1 MAWHGIAGATWHGSA
16 RPDQELQARPGG
28 IGHGM
33 ARPGA
38 ERKRRLGMARRVV
51 AWLGVETQAR
61 CVKVGLGRVRIRR
74 LGLAWRGQ
82 AGWGSDS
89 QERLGLAW
97 QGVARRGMAR
107 KRRLGT
113 ARQGTAWPGQE
124 TQAWQGLARFGLAR
138 HGKDSQAGHGTSAL
152 GSAWMRRQGGAWQGQ
167 ARSGFAGKARPGQ
180 EGLSRQG
187 NAGFSFNCFLS
198 MSNYEFRNGA
208 HIKGVTADQAGDEL
222 ARIYVEKGELTAPL
236 VVDESRPE
244 EAPLHP
250 AFEWDDAIAAERH
263 REHQARNIIRSV
275 KVITEDKPSEP
286 VYVHVSS
293 AQSYKPVAEVVKC
306 VSMYAE
312 ALLAATKQVEQA
324 QHALDVLERHCS
336 NENEPIIRDL
346 RLVINNTCDVLK
358 TLATA

>member
-1 MAWHGIAGATWHGSA
+1 MELQARQGSA
-16 RPDQELQARPGG
+16 RPGTPRRGQVRLRRHGKVSQGVAWLVPETQARHGVAGSGEARSGAEAQAWRVLARRDEARLGAETQARPGR
-28 IGHGM
+28 
-33 ARPGA
+33 ASLGA
-38 ERKRRLGMARRVV
+38 ARLGNAGTARH
-51 AWLGVETQAR
+51 GS
-61 CVKVGLGRVRIRR
+61 
-74 LGLAWRGQ
+74 
-82 AGWGSDS
+82 AGPGGDS
-89 QERLGLAW
+89 QAW
-97 QGVARRGMAR
+97 QGVARFGLACPG
-107 KRRLGT
+107 KVSQ
-113 ARQGTAWPGQE
+113 ARQGQ
-124 TQAWQGLARFGLAR
+124 
-138 HGKDSQAGHGTSAL
+138 
-152 GSAWMRRQGGAWQGQ
+152 AWQGQ
-167 ARSGFAGKARPGQ
+167 ARRGNAGKARWARRGRVRP
-180 EGLSRQG
+180 G
-187 NAGFSFNCFLS
+187 NAGFFINCFLS

-250 AFEWDDAIAAERH
+250 AFEWDDAVAAERH

-336 NENEPIIRDL
+336 DENEPIIRDL

>member
-16 RPDQELQARPGG
+16 RPDQELQARQGVAR
-28 IGHGM
+28 IGL
-33 ARPGA
+33 AS
-38 ERKRRLGMARRVV
+38 KRRLGESCRGGTRQGWARRRRQGSARPGTPRRGQVRQ
-51 AWLGVETQAR
+51 ARHGAAGSGEAPTGAETQAR
-61 CVKVGLGRVRIRR
+61 RGEVRQGWARNRR
-74 LGLAWRGQ
+74 LGA
-82 AGWGSDS
+82 
-89 QERLGLAW
+89 
-97 QGVARRGMAR
+97 
-107 KRRLGT
+107 
-113 ARQGTAWPGQE
+113 AWPGRARPGSARLGQE
-124 TQAWQGLARFGLAR
+124 TQALL
-138 HGKDSQAGHGTSAL
+138 
-152 GSAWMRRQGGAWQGQ
+152 
-167 ARSGFAGKARPGQ
+167 
-180 EGLSRQG
+180 
-187 NAGFSFNCFLS
+187 FNCFLS

-250 AFEWDDAIAAERH
+250 AFEWDDAVAAERH

-336 NENEPIIRDL
+336 DENEPIIRDL

>member
-1 MAWHGIAGATWHGSA
+1 
-16 RPDQELQARPGG
+16 
-28 IGHGM
+28 
-33 ARPGA
+33 
-38 ERKRRLGMARRVV
+38 
-51 AWLGVETQAR
+51 
-61 CVKVGLGRVRIRR
+61 
-74 LGLAWRGQ
+74 
-82 AGWGSDS
+82 
-89 QERLGLAW
+89 
-97 QGVARRGMAR
+97 
-107 KRRLGT
+107 
-113 ARQGTAWPGQE
+113 
-124 TQAWQGLARFGLAR
+124 
-138 HGKDSQAGHGTSAL
+138 
-152 GSAWMRRQGGAWQGQ
+152 
-167 ARSGFAGKARPGQ
+167 
-180 EGLSRQG
+180 
-187 NAGFSFNCFLS
+187 

-208 HIKGVTADQAGDEL
+208 HIKGVTADEAGDEL
-222 ARIYVEKGELTAPL
+222 ARIYVEKGKLTAPL

-275 KVITEDKPSEP
+275 KVITKDKPSEQ

-336 NENEPIIRDL
+336 DENEPIIRDL
-346 RLVINNTCDVLK
+346 RLVINNTCHVLK

>member
-1 MAWHGIAGATWHGSA
+1 MVWPGEARNRRHGKAGPGEAWPGDAGLAGRGLVGPLKARTGNAGWAWHG
-16 RPDQELQARPGG
+16 
-28 IGHGM
+28 
-33 ARPGA
+33 
-38 ERKRRLGMARRVV
+38 
-51 AWLGVETQAR
+51 
-61 CVKVGLGRVRIRR
+61 
-74 LGLAWRGQ
+74 
-82 AGWGSDS
+82 SDRS
-89 QERLGLAW
+89 
-97 QGVARRGMAR
+97 GMAR
-107 KRRLGT
+107 KRRRGEVCPGLVSQGEVSQAWFGT

-124 TQAWQGLARFGLAR
+124 TQALL
-138 HGKDSQAGHGTSAL
+138 
-152 GSAWMRRQGGAWQGQ
+152 
-167 ARSGFAGKARPGQ
+167 
-180 EGLSRQG
+180 
-187 NAGFSFNCFLS
+187 FNCFLS

-250 AFEWDDAIAAERH
+250 AFEWDDAVAAERH

-336 NENEPIIRDL
+336 DENEPIIRDL
-346 RLVINNTCDVLK
+346 RLVINNTCNVLK

>member
-1 MAWHGIAGATWHGSA
+1 M
-16 RPDQELQARPGG
+16 
-28 IGHGM
+28 
-33 ARPGA
+33 
-38 ERKRRLGMARRVV
+38 
-51 AWLGVETQAR
+51 
-61 CVKVGLGRVRIRR
+61 GLGE
-74 LGLAWRGQ
+74 L
-82 AGWGSDS
+82 
-89 QERLGLAW
+89 
-97 QGVARRGMAR
+97 
-107 KRRLGT
+107 
-113 ARQGTAWPGQE
+113 RQG
-124 TQAWQGLARFGLAR
+124 
-138 HGKDSQAGHGTSAL
+138 D
-152 GSAWMRRQGGAWQGQ
+152 
-167 ARSGFAGKARPGQ
+167 AGKA
-180 EGLSRQG
+180 LL
-187 NAGFSFNCFLS
+187 FNCFLS

-250 AFEWDDAIAAERH
+250 AFEWDDAVAAERH

-336 NENEPIIRDL
+336 DENEPIIRDL
-346 RLVINNTCDVLK
+346 RLVINNTCDVLR

>member
-1 MAWHGIAGATWHGSA
+1 M
-16 RPDQELQARPGG
+16 
-28 IGHGM
+28 
-33 ARPGA
+33 
-38 ERKRRLGMARRVV
+38 
-51 AWLGVETQAR
+51 
-61 CVKVGLGRVRIRR
+61 
-74 LGLAWRGQ
+74 
-82 AGWGSDS
+82 
-89 QERLGLAW
+89 
-97 QGVARRGMAR
+97 
-107 KRRLGT
+107 
-113 ARQGTAWPGQE
+113 AWPGQE
-124 TQAWQGLARFGLAR
+124 TQARRGAVRLGWAR
-138 HGKDSQAGHGTSAL
+138 K
-152 GSAWMRRQGGAWQGQ
+152 RR
-167 ARSGFAGKARPGQ
+167 RVVARPGVA
-180 EGLSRQG
+180 RQG
-187 NAGFSFNCFLS
+187 NAGEARPGAAGFGQETQALLSNCFLS

-208 HIKGVTADQAGDEL
+208 HIKGVTADEAGDEL

-293 AQSYKPVAEVVKC
+293 VQSYKPVAEVVKC

-312 ALLAATKQVEQA
+312 ALLAATKRVEQA
-324 QHALDVLERHCS
+324 QHALDVLESYCS
-336 NENEPIIRDL
+336 EENKPIIRDL

>member
-1 MAWHGIAGATWHGSA
+1 
-16 RPDQELQARPGG
+16 
-28 IGHGM
+28 
-33 ARPGA
+33 
-38 ERKRRLGMARRVV
+38 
-51 AWLGVETQAR
+51 
-61 CVKVGLGRVRIRR
+61 
-74 LGLAWRGQ
+74 
-82 AGWGSDS
+82 
-89 QERLGLAW
+89 
-97 QGVARRGMAR
+97 MAR
-107 KRRLGT
+107 KRRRGEVCPGLVSQGEVSQ
-113 ARQGTAWPGQE
+113 ARHGP
-124 TQAWQGLARFGLAR
+124 ARFGRDL
-138 HGKDSQAGHGTSAL
+138 QAL
-152 GSAWMRRQGGAWQGQ
+152 
-167 ARSGFAGKARPGQ
+167 
-180 EGLSRQG
+180 L
-187 NAGFSFNCFLS
+187 FNCFLS

-336 NENEPIIRDL
+336 DENEPIIRDL

>member
-1 MAWHGIAGATWHGSA
+1 M
-16 RPDQELQARPGG
+16 
-28 IGHGM
+28 
-33 ARPGA
+33 
-38 ERKRRLGMARRVV
+38 
-51 AWLGVETQAR
+51 
-61 CVKVGLGRVRIRR
+61 
-74 LGLAWRGQ
+74 
-82 AGWGSDS
+82 
-89 QERLGLAW
+89 
-97 QGVARRGMAR
+97 
-107 KRRLGT
+107 
-113 ARQGTAWPGQE
+113 
-124 TQAWQGLARFGLAR
+124 AR
-138 HGKDSQAGHGTSAL
+138 HGKA
-152 GSAWMRRQGGAWQGQ
+152 RQGLTRLGQQWQ
-167 ARSGFAGKARPGQ
+167 ARRGVARHGWAWNRRLGRARTGWASQGLAGKARWARRGRVRP
-180 EGLSRQG
+180 G
-187 NAGFSFNCFLS
+187 NAGSLFNRFLS

-336 NENEPIIRDL
+336 DENEPIIRDL

>member
-1 MAWHGIAGATWHGSA
+1 
-16 RPDQELQARPGG
+16 
-28 IGHGM
+28 
-33 ARPGA
+33 
-38 ERKRRLGMARRVV
+38 
-51 AWLGVETQAR
+51 
-61 CVKVGLGRVRIRR
+61 
-74 LGLAWRGQ
+74 
-82 AGWGSDS
+82 
-89 QERLGLAW
+89 
-97 QGVARRGMAR
+97 
-107 KRRLGT
+107 
-113 ARQGTAWPGQE
+113 
-124 TQAWQGLARFGLAR
+124 
-138 HGKDSQAGHGTSAL
+138 
-152 GSAWMRRQGGAWQGQ
+152 
-167 ARSGFAGKARPGQ
+167 
-180 EGLSRQG
+180 
-187 NAGFSFNCFLS
+187 

-250 AFEWDDAIAAERH
+250 AFEWDDAVAAERH

-336 NENEPIIRDL
+336 DENEPIISDL

-358 TLATA
+358 HLLLPNSIYLLLMSRQPGSKKPALRWLCHLGTARSLKSFALTRLRVRAGFAAWLLRNTVQILCGQREPTNQKLGDLRLRMEQAPSRR

>member
-1 MAWHGIAGATWHGSA
+1 
-16 RPDQELQARPGG
+16 
-28 IGHGM
+28 M
-33 ARPGA
+33 ARHG
-38 ERKRRLGMARRVV
+38 KAR
-51 AWLGVETQAR
+51 
-61 CVKVGLGRVRIRR
+61 
-74 LGLAWRGQ
+74 
-82 AGWGSDS
+82 
-89 QERLGLAW
+89 
-97 QGVARRGMAR
+97 
-107 KRRLGT
+107 
-113 ARQGTAWPGQE
+113 
-124 TQAWQGLARFGLAR
+124 QGLARLGQQWQAR
-138 HGKDSQAGHGTSAL
+138 LGEARYGGDSQAGHGTSAL

>member
-1 MAWHGIAGATWHGSA
+1 
-16 RPDQELQARPGG
+16 
-28 IGHGM
+28 
-33 ARPGA
+33 
-38 ERKRRLGMARRVV
+38 
-51 AWLGVETQAR
+51 
-61 CVKVGLGRVRIRR
+61 
-74 LGLAWRGQ
+74 
-82 AGWGSDS
+82 
-89 QERLGLAW
+89 
-97 QGVARRGMAR
+97 
-107 KRRLGT
+107 
-113 ARQGTAWPGQE
+113 
-124 TQAWQGLARFGLAR
+124 
-138 HGKDSQAGHGTSAL
+138 
-152 GSAWMRRQGGAWQGQ
+152 
-167 ARSGFAGKARPGQ
+167 
-180 EGLSRQG
+180 
-187 NAGFSFNCFLS
+187 

-208 HIKGVTADQAGDEL
+208 HINGVTADEAGDEL

-250 AFEWDDAIAAERH
+250 AFEWDDAVAAERH

-275 KVITEDKPSEP
+275 KVITQDKPSEP